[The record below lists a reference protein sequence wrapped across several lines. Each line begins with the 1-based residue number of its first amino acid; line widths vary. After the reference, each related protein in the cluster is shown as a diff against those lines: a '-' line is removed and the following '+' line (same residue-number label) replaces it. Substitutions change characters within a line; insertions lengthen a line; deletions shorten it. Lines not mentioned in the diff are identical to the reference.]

1 MQFPGQ
7 GKPPFGILFDSDMG
21 NRIDTALALALLY
34 GLDGKGETRVISLS
48 ISKPALA
55 AAAFTDAVAR
65 VYVGAVSGAFGSFS
79 RTLPVGLATE
89 GPGKEDTPM
98 LSKPLAMKKADGAPE
113 FPHNVHK
120 LVDTAEVAPLLRNA
134 LTSQQDDNC
143 AIVLAG
149 PATNLAALLALP
161 GAKDWIVKKSR
172 YLVFSGG
179 AFPEGGPEGHIRADV
194 KAAKKLFAE
203 WPVPVIVA
211 GHELGTALP
220 YSGESLEKDFA
231 WATPH
236 PVAEAYKAFRPMPYN
251 TPTWDM
257 VAVLQAVRAKENYFA
272 LSEPGTVQVSD
283 DGMTKFVASAAGK
296 HRYLKLDPAQKDKI
310 LQAYHDVL
318 SAKPQPRQFRFR
330 RPVEEKKDAKK
341 DAPTKKS

>member
-7 GKPPFGILFDSDMG
+7 GKPPFGILFDCDMG

-34 GLDGKGETRVISLS
+34 GLDGKGETRVVSLS
-48 ISKPALA
+48 VSKPALA

-65 VYVGAVSGAFGSFS
+65 LYVGAVSGAFASFA

-89 GPGKEDTPM
+89 GSGKEETPM
-98 LSKPLAMKKADGAPE
+98 LAKPLAMKKADGTPE
-113 FPHNVHK
+113 FPHSVNK

-134 LTSQQDDNC
+134 LTSQVDDNC

-161 GAKDWIVKKSR
+161 GAKSWIAQKSR
-172 YLVFSGG
+172 YLVVSGG
-179 AFPEGGPEGHIRADV
+179 AFPEGGPEAHIRADV

-203 WPVPVIVA
+203 WPTPVFVA
-211 GHELGTALP
+211 GQEVGTALP
-220 YSGESLEKDFA
+220 YMGDQLEKDFA
-231 WATPH
+231 WASPH

-257 VAVLQAVRAKENYFA
+257 VAVLQAVRAKENYFG
-272 LSEPGTVQVSD
+272 LSEPGTVQVGD
-283 DGMTKFVASAAGK
+283 DGRTRFVASANGR
-296 HRYLKLDPAQKDKI
+296 HRYLKFDAAQKDKV
-310 LQAYHDVL
+310 LQAYHEVL
-318 SAKPQPRQFRFR
+318 GTKPQPRQFRFR
-330 RPVEEKKDAKK
+330 RPVEEKKDEKK
-341 DAPTKKS
+341 EAPSKK